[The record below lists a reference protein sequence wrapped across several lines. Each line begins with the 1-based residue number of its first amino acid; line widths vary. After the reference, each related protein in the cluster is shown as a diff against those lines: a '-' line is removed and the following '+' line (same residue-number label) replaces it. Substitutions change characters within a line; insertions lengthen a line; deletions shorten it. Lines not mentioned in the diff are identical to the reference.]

1 MGNIFYKLIAWLTML
16 VMIFIVT
23 TVCYTPTILT
33 RLSINNNKNVQPSIG
48 QNHIQVFNILKR
60 EVSLDIFNAIKKYAE
75 EFRIDYRLVLAVV
88 KNESQFN
95 AEAIS
100 VRGAEGLMQLMPF
113 THSEIKEKLFGKDSL
128 TENNNLR
135 NGIYYLSKLLEL
147 FSCNNYY
154 DQVSLALAAYN
165 AGPSRI
171 YDAQELAAYLGEDPK
186 DWSVIEKTIPLLSK
200 RYYSLH
206 QMVWKEGRPPSGFF
220 GGWRETLTYV
230 ENVLKTYQGFREI
243 I

>member
-1 MGNIFYKLIAWLTML
+1 MSKRF
-16 VMIFIVT
+16 
-23 TVCYTPTILT
+23 
-33 RLSINNNKNVQPSIG
+33 SINNNQNVQPSIG
-48 QNHIQVFNILKR
+48 QNHIQVFNVLKK
-60 EVSLDIFNAIKKYAE
+60 EVSIDVFSAIKKYAE
-75 EFRIDYRLVLAVV
+75 EFGIDYRLVLAVV

-113 THSEIKEKLFGKDSL
+113 THSEIKEELFGQDSING
-128 TENNNLR
+128 NNNLR

-147 FSCNNYY
+147 FNCNSYY

-171 YDAQELAAYLGEDPK
+171 YDAQELAAYLGENPK

-206 QMVWKEGRPPSGFF
+206 QMVWGEGRPPSGFF
-220 GGWRETLTYV
+220 GGWRETLAYV
-230 ENVLKTYQGFREI
+230 ENVLKTYREFREI